1 MENTRFHRIS
11 KLLIEGVI
19 IFFLVFSYSLL
30 WSAAAAEK
38 PQYGGTLN
46 FAIEVDPPSYDA
58 HREQTYNMV
67 HPTAPHYSLL
77 VKFDPENYPRIVGD
91 LAESWTVSKDH
102 NTNLRDGVD

>member
-1 MENTRFHRIS
+1 MMNGHGKDLSIS
-11 KLLIEGVI
+11 KICVIGVLIAFCHAWLGT
-19 IFFLVFSYSLL
+19 SL
-30 WSAAAAEK
+30 AAEK
-38 PQYGGTLN
+38 PQSGGILN
-46 FAIEVDPPSYDA
+46 FAVEVDPPSYDA

-102 NTNLRDGVD
+102 KTNLRDGVE